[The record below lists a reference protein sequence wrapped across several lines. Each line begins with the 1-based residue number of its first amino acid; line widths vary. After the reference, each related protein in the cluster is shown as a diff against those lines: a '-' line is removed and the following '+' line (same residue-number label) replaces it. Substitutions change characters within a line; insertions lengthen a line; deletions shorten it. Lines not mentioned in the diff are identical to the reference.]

1 MTVDDITSELLPSVN
16 LAQIASML
24 ESAQTVDRNLLVK
37 VGTALRQLNTAVTKI
52 QVVLKQLE
60 TPEWIAQLRVGY
72 PENSPP
78 FKVDDRG
85 QLSIAGDAIIGGDT
99 TIGGNTTIEGTLA
112 IDSATT
118 INGDTTVTGQI
129 DLNGPTSIAGATEI
143 AGATTITGDTTVTGQ
158 VDLNGPTNITGAT
171 EIAGTTQVTGDT
183 TVTGAIDLNGPVDIA
198 GATHITGNTEID
210 GLLQIDGNTTVNG
223 TLDVNGATELAGPLT
238 ISGTTDISGDLT
250 VSGTASISGN
260 AIVDGSLTAGKLSVR
275 QIHIIGLT
283 LTNNAP
289 TAGKITWSAC
299 RVVYDGVVTN
309 IPTGNTISKFVYWD
323 VGDSTFT
330 TADSFTP
337 QIDRFLIATN
347 DAGVADEAWNKI
359 AGKGVQKSNIMFSLL
374 EGFQPEGYDS
384 ATVDLSSVAS
394 TQVVVDTTGSP
405 GAGVLLA
412 FSIHST
418 AALTAVGD
426 VKLRI
431 QIDGATYY
439 DIPVITGDNK
449 YNIFTKTIRS
459 DGSGDGS
466 GSGDWFSVQ
475 TPISYLQSIKI
486 DLLWVR
492 TSPGT
497 GTVQVITWRAS
508 KV

>member
-52 QVVLKQLE
+52 QTVLKQLE
-60 TPEWIAQLRVGY
+60 SPTWLPQLRLGY
-72 PENSPP
+72 PEDNPP
-78 FKVDDRG
+78 FYVDDRG
-85 QLSIAGDAIIGGDT
+85 YLRIQ
-99 TIGGNTTIEGTLA
+99 GNADITGTV
-112 IDSATT
+112 SATSFKLRQL
-118 INGDTTVTGQI
+118 NVL
-129 DLNGPTSIAGATEI
+129 DL
-143 AGATTITGDTTVTGQ
+143 V
-158 VDLNGPTNITGAT
+158 
-171 EIAGTTQVTGDT
+171 
-183 TVTGAIDLNGPVDIA
+183 
-198 GATHITGNTEID
+198 
-210 GLLQIDGNTTVNG
+210 
-223 TLDVNGATELAGPLT
+223 
-238 ISGTTDISGDLT
+238 
-250 VSGTASISGN
+250 
-260 AIVDGSLTAGKLSVR
+260 
-275 QIHIIGLT
+275 
-283 LTNNAP
+283 LTNDTP

-309 IPTGNTISKFVYWD
+309 VPTGNTISKFVYWD

-337 QIDRFLIATN
+337 QIDRFLVATN

-394 TQVVVDTTGSP
+394 TQAVVDTTGTP

-412 FSIHST
+412 FSVHST

-431 QIDGATYY
+431 RIDGATYY
-439 DIPVITGDNK
+439 DIPVIIGDNK

-475 TPISYLQSIKI
+475 TPISYLESIKI

-497 GTVQVITWRAS
+497 GTVQAITWRAS